1 LFFFVIPEGNLRF
14 HWLTNRQEHQ
24 MSSVQLF
31 FSSAG
36 LFTGHMS
43 AQTVVLVMCINA
55 KIDPLQKQ
63 VDSLISF
70 MVNHEGR
77 IGKLE
82 GKAQG

>member
-1 LFFFVIPEGNLRF
+1 
-14 HWLTNRQEHQ
+14 
-24 MSSVQLF
+24 MSNVQLF
-31 FSSAG
+31 FSIAG
-36 LFTGHMS
+36 LFS
-43 AQTVVLVMCINA
+43 AQTIVLVLYINA

-63 VDSLISF
+63 VHSLIGF